1 MRYEW
6 DARKAAANRSKHGV
20 SFQEA
25 ATVFRD
31 PLAQT
36 GGDPDHS
43 VAENRFVTFGL
54 SARGRLLV
62 VAHTEQGDTIRIIS
76 AREATARERA
86 IYEEG

>member
-25 ATVFRD
+25 PTVFRD
-31 PLAQT
+31 PLSQT
-36 GGDPDHS
+36 CGDPDHS

>member
-6 DARKAAANRSKHGV
+6 DARKAAANRAKHRV
-20 SFQEA
+20 SFEEA

-31 PLAQT
+31 LLSQT
-36 GGDPDHS
+36 GADPDHS

>member
-31 PLAQT
+31 PLSQT

-54 SARGRLLV
+54 SVRGRLLV
-62 VAHTEQGDTIRIIS
+62 VAHTEHGDTIRIIS